1 MSVFALPS
9 SPRGR
14 RRLAWAGAGVAAAA
28 LLAAG
33 VATLPTAKPAAPPE
47 PLSNEPAQL
56 PPRER
61 PLWLSAA
68 DRQAVNAVLDRF
80 VPAAVQR
87 RDGAAAYDLVTPRLR
102 GDDRRE
108 AWARGA
114 LPVMQFP
121 ARGTRF
127 HDWSLKYVDDNG
139 VGFDLLLQP
148 RPKARVGPIMFAVDL
163 ERLGGHWLV
172 DSFGPIATFAPA
184 EAPARVR
191 AVGDFSPQ
199 AGGDEVE
206 RGRLSPAWLLL
217 PLGFLGVLAALGLGW
232 ALSSRR
238 AARA

>member
-9 SPRGR
+9 SPRRR
-14 RRLAWAGAGVAAAA
+14 RRLAWAGAGVAVAA
-28 LLAAG
+28 LAAAG
-33 VATLPTAKPAAPPE
+33 VAALPSGKPAAPAE

-61 PLWLSAA
+61 PLRLSRA

-80 VPAAVQR
+80 VPAAVER
-87 RDGAAAYDLVTPRLR
+87 RDGAAAYDLVTARLR

-114 LPVMQFP
+114 LPVMQVP
-121 ARGTRF
+121 ARGARF
-127 HDWSLKYVDDNG
+127 HDWLLKYVDENA

-148 RPKARVGPIMFAVDL
+148 KPKARIGPIMFAVDL
-163 ERLGGHWLV
+163 RRIRGRWLV

-184 EAPARVR
+184 NAPARVR

-199 AGGDEVE
+199 AGGSEVE
-206 RGRLSPAWLLL
+206 KGRLSPVWLLL
-217 PLGFLGVLAALGLGW
+217 PVSFLGLLAVLGLAW
-232 ALSSRR
+232 VLVSRRR
-238 AARA
+238 AAA

>member
-9 SPRGR
+9 SPRRR
-14 RRLAWAGAGVAAAA
+14 RRLAWAVAGLAVAA
-28 LLAAG
+28 LVAAG
-33 VATLPTAKPAAPPE
+33 VATLPTGKPAAPAE

-61 PLWLSAA
+61 PLRLSAA

-80 VPAAVQR
+80 VPAAVER
-87 RDGAAAYDLVTPRLR
+87 RDPAAAYGLVTRRLR

-108 AWARGA
+108 TWARGA

-127 HDWSLKYVDDNG
+127 HDWSLKYVDENG

-148 RPKARVGPIMFAVDL
+148 RPKAKIGPIMFAVDL
-163 ERLGGHWLV
+163 ERIGGRWLV
-172 DSFGPIATFAPA
+172 DSFGPIATFAPVG
-184 EAPARVR
+184 APARVR

-199 AGGDEVE
+199 PTGGEVE
-206 RGRLSPAWLLL
+206 EGRLSAAWLLL
-217 PLGFLGVLAALGLGW
+217 PVGFLGLLAALGLIW
-232 ALSSRR
+232 AVTSCRR
-238 AARA
+238 AAA